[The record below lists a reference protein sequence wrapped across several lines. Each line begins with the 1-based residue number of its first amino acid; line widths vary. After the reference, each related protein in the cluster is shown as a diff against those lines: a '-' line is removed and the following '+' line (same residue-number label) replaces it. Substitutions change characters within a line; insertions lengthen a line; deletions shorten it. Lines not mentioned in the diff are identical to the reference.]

1 MAFLSEAQLE
11 TALLAQLALLGY
23 ACASEEDIGPDGH
36 SPERESHDEVVLK
49 QRFEEAVA
57 RLNPA
62 LPLEARQDAVRRV
75 TQSELP
81 NLLEENR
88 RIHKLMTEGVDVE
101 YYANDG
107 TLTAGKVALID
118 YENLE
123 QNDWLAVSQFV
134 VINGHNNRRPDV
146 VVFVN
151 GLPLGVIELKAPG
164 SAGAHLLGA
173 FNQLQTYKQQI
184 PALFNT
190 NALLVTS
197 DGIAARVG
205 SLSADL
211 ERFMPWRTTDGKD
224 IAPKGAPE
232 LSTLIEGVFEHR
244 RLLDLLRDFT
254 VFGETGLGLAKIIA
268 GYHQFHAVRHAVV
281 STIRASNP
289 VQGVAEDPADYGL
302 PSVKAQ
308 SPGDKRAGVIWHT
321 QGSGKSLLMA
331 FYAGQLVKHPAMAN
345 PTLVVLTDR
354 NDLDDQL
361 FATFSM
367 CRDLIRQ
374 TPVQAESRD
383 DLQKV
388 LSRASGG
395 VIFTTLQKFAPVG
408 AGLVPA
414 FGDDRAPSRGAPTAL
429 TTRRNVVVIADEAHR
444 SQYGFKAKVDA
455 KTGEI
460 SYGFAKYLRDALPN
474 ASFIGFTGT
483 PIEADD
489 VNTPA
494 VFGNYI
500 DVYDISRAVEDGA
513 TVPIYYE
520 SRLARI
526 ELDDEEKPKID
537 AEVDDLTEG
546 DEEADQE
553 RFKKKWSTV
562 EALVGS
568 DKRLALVAKDMVAHF
583 EDRVAALDGK
593 AMVVCMSRR
602 ICVKLYDEIVKL
614 RPDWHSTDDNA
625 GAVKIVMTGAASDPS
640 AWQQHIGN
648 KARRDLL
655 AKRARD
661 ASDPLKLVIVRDMWL
676 TGFDAPCMH
685 TMYVDKPM
693 QGHGL
698 MQAIARVNRVFRDKP
713 AGLIVDYIGIAQNL
727 KAALAQYSKNDQDKT
742 GIDEARAVAVMLEK
756 YEIVRDMYHGFDYLS
771 AMSGM
776 PQERLGVMAG
786 AIEWILDM
794 QQKLAANE
802 KTKEGKKDAHRRYQD
817 AVLALSKAFALASA
831 SDEARDIREEV
842 GFFQA
847 IRAALVKSS
856 TGSGVTQ
863 QERELAI
870 QQIVSRAVVSTE
882 IVDILT
888 AAGIKS
894 PDISILSDEFLA
906 EVQQMEKKNLA
917 LEALRKLINDGI
929 RSRSKANVVQTR
941 AFSQRLEDAVARY
954 HANAITTAEVL
965 QELIHLAKDIRAAR
979 QRGEEQG
986 LSDEEIA
993 FYDALA
999 ENESAVQMMGDD
1011 KLKLIA
1017 HELLMSL
1024 RENVSVDWAHRDSAR
1039 ARMRVLVKRILRK
1052 YGYPP
1057 DLQDAAVQTV
1067 LQQAE
1072 ALSSGWSV
1080 SRVGIV

>member
-1 MAFLSEAQLE
+1 MAFLSEAAVEQALMEQLGG
-11 TALLAQLALLGY
+11 LGY
-23 ACASEEDIGPDGH
+23 SIEREEDIGPDGH
-36 SPERESHDEVVLK
+36 RPERESHDEVVLK
-49 QRFEEAVA
+49 RRFEDAVS
-57 RLNPA
+57 RLNPG
-62 LPLEARQDAVRRV
+62 LPLDARQDAIRKV

-81 NLLEENR
+81 SLLEENR
-88 RIHKLMTEGVDVE
+88 RLHKLMTEGVDVE
-101 YYANDG
+101 YYADDG

-118 YENLE
+118 FEHPE

-134 VINGHNNRRPDV
+134 VINGQNNRRPDV

-173 FNQLQTYKQQI
+173 FNQLQTYKKQI
-184 PALFNT
+184 TALFNT

-211 ERFMPWRTTDGKD
+211 ERFMPWRTTDGTD
-224 IAPKGAPE
+224 VAPKGAPE

-244 RLLDLLRDFT
+244 RLLDLLCHFT
-254 VFGETGLGLAKIIA
+254 VFGETGSGLAKIIA
-268 GYHQFHAVRHAVV
+268 GYHQFHAVRHAVN
-281 STIRASNP
+281 STVTASSP
-289 VQGVAEDPADYGL
+289 QGNQRV
-302 PSVKAQ
+302 
-308 SPGDKRAGVIWHT
+308 GVIWHT

-361 FATFSM
+361 FSTFAM

-374 TPVQAESRD
+374 TPVQAESRE

-395 VIFTTLQKFAPVG
+395 VIFTTLQKFGEIAEP
-408 AGLVPA
+408 
-414 FGDDRAPSRGAPTAL
+414 L

-444 SQYGFKAKVDA
+444 SQYGFKAKVDT

-460 SYGFAKYLRDALPN
+460 SYGFAKYMRDALPN

-500 DVYDISRAVEDGA
+500 DIYDISRAVEDGA

-526 ELDDEEKPKID
+526 ELDEEEKPKID
-537 AEVDDLTEG
+537 AEVNELTE
-546 DEEADQE
+546 EESEADQE

-614 RPDWHSTDDNA
+614 RPDWHSADDNA
-625 GAVKIVMTGAASDPS
+625 GAVKIVMTGAASDPQE
-640 AWQQHIGN
+640 WQQHIGN

-661 ASDPLKLVIVRDMWL
+661 PKDPLKLVIVRDMWL

-727 KAALAQYSKNDQDKT
+727 KSALQQYSKNDQENT
-742 GIDEARAVAVMLEK
+742 GVDEAQAIAVMMEK
-756 YEIVRDMYHGFDYLS
+756 YEVVRDMYHGYDYVS
-771 AMSGM
+771 AMSGT
-776 PQERLGVMAG
+776 PQERLAMMAG
-786 AIEWILDM
+786 AIEWILDL
-794 QQKLAANE
+794 QQKLAAKE
-802 KTKEGKKDAHRRYQD
+802 KTKEGKKNAHRRYQD

-831 SDEARDIREEV
+831 SDEAREIREEV

-882 IVDILT
+882 IVDILA

-929 RSRSKANVVQTR
+929 RSRSKANVVQTK
-941 AFSQRLEDAVARY
+941 AFSERLEDAVARY

-965 QELIHLAKDIRAAR
+965 QELIQLAKDIRAAR

-986 LSDEEIA
+986 LSEDEIA

-999 ENESAVQMMGDD
+999 ENESAIQMMGDD

-1024 RENVSVDWAHRDSAR
+1024 RENVSVDWAHRESAR
-1039 ARMRVLVKRILRK
+1039 ARMRVMVKRILRK

-1057 DLQDAAVQTV
+1057 DLQDTAVQTV

-1072 ALSSGWSV
+1072 ALSSGWS
-1080 SRVGIV
+1080 R

>member
-1 MAFLSEAQLE
+1 MAFLSEAAVEQ
-11 TALLAQLALLGY
+11 ALLDQLRALDY
-23 ACASEEDIGPDGH
+23 AIEREEDIGPDGQR
-36 SPERESHDEVVLK
+36 PERESHDEVVLK
-49 QRFEEAVA
+49 KRFEDAVA
-57 RLNPA
+57 RLNPD

-75 TQSELP
+75 MQSELP
-81 NLLEENR
+81 SLLEENR
-88 RIHKLMTEGVDVE
+88 RLHKLITEGVDVE

-118 YENLE
+118 FERPE

-134 VINGHNNRRPDV
+134 VINGQNNRRPDV

-184 PALFNT
+184 PQLFNT

-211 ERFMPWRTTDGKD
+211 ERFMPWRTTDGTD
-224 IAPKGAPE
+224 VAPKGAPE
-232 LSTLIEGVFEHR
+232 LSTLIEGVFEQR
-244 RLLDLLRDFT
+244 RLLDLLCYFT
-254 VFGETGLGLAKIIA
+254 VFGETGSGLAKIIA
-268 GYHQFHAVRHAVV
+268 GYHQFHAVRHAVN
-281 STIRASNP
+281 STVTASSP
-289 VQGVAEDPADYGL
+289 QGNQRV
-302 PSVKAQ
+302 
-308 SPGDKRAGVIWHT
+308 GVIWHT

-361 FATFSM
+361 FSTFSM

-374 TPVQAESRD
+374 TPVQAESRE

-395 VIFTTLQKFAPVG
+395 VIFTTLQKFGEIAEP
-408 AGLVPA
+408 
-414 FGDDRAPSRGAPTAL
+414 F

-494 VFGNYI
+494 VFGHYI

-526 ELDDEEKPKID
+526 ELDEEEKPKID
-537 AEVDDLTEG
+537 AEVDELTEE
-546 DEEADQE
+546 DSETDQE

-568 DKRLALVAKDMVAHF
+568 DKRLALVAKDMVTHF

-614 RPDWHSTDDNA
+614 RPDWHSADDNA
-625 GAVKIVMTGAASDPS
+625 GAVKIVMTGAASDPQE
-640 AWQQHIGN
+640 WQQHIGN

-661 ASDPLKLVIVRDMWL
+661 PKDPLKLVIVRDMWL

-727 KAALAQYSKNDQDKT
+727 KSALQQYSKNDQENT
-742 GIDEARAVAVMLEK
+742 GVDEAQAIAVMMEK
-756 YEIVRDMYHGFDYLS
+756 YEVVRDMYHGYDYVS
-771 AMSGM
+771 AMSGT
-776 PQERLGVMAG
+776 PQERLAMMAG
-786 AIEWILDM
+786 AIEWILDL
-794 QQKLAANE
+794 QQKLAAKE
-802 KTKEGKKDAHRRYQD
+802 KTKDGKKNAHRRYQD

-831 SDEARDIREEV
+831 SDEAREIREEV

-882 IVDILT
+882 IVDILA

-929 RSRSKANVVQTR
+929 RSRSKANVVQTK
-941 AFSQRLEDAVARY
+941 AFSERLEDAVARY

-965 QELIHLAKDIRAAR
+965 QELIQLAKDIRAAR

-986 LSDEEIA
+986 MSEDEIA

-999 ENESAVQMMGDD
+999 ENESAIQMMGDD

-1017 HELLMSL
+1017 HELLVSL

-1057 DLQDAAVQTV
+1057 DLQDTAVQTV

-1072 ALSSGWSV
+1072 ALSSGWSLP
-1080 SRVGIV
+1080 RHG

>member
-1 MAFLSEAQLE
+1 MAFLSEAAVEQ
-11 TALLAQLALLGY
+11 ALLDQLQGLGY
-23 ACASEEDIGPDGH
+23 AIAHEEMIGPDGAQ
-36 SPERESHDEVVLK
+36 PERASHDEVVLK
-49 QRFEEAVA
+49 KRIEDAVA

-62 LPLEARQDAVRRV
+62 LPLEARQDAIRKV
-75 TQSELP
+75 TQFELP
-81 NLLEENR
+81 SLLEENR
-88 RIHKLMTEGVDVE
+88 RLHKLITEGVDVE

-118 YENLE
+118 FEHPE

-134 VINGHNNRRPDV
+134 VINGQNNRRPDV

-151 GLPLGVIELKAPG
+151 GLPLAVIELKAPG

-173 FNQLQTYKQQI
+173 YNQLQTYKKRI

-211 ERFMPWRTTDGKD
+211 ERFMPWRTTDGTA
-224 IAPKGAPE
+224 ISPKGAPE
-232 LSTLIEGVFEHR
+232 LSTLIEGMFEHR
-244 RLLDLLRDFT
+244 RLLDLLAHFT
-254 VFGETGLGLAKIIA
+254 VFGETGSGLVKIIA
-268 GYHQFHAVRHAVV
+268 GYHQFHAVRRAVD
-281 STIRASNP
+281 STVRASALF
-289 VQGVAEDPADYGL
+289 QGSEEDPADYGF
-302 PSVKAQ
+302 PSVKSQAK
-308 SPGDKRAGVIWHT
+308 GDQRVGVIWHT
-321 QGSGKSLLMA
+321 QGSGKSFLMA

-361 FATFSM
+361 FSTFSM

-395 VIFTTLQKFAPVG
+395 VIFTTLQKFGEIAEP
-408 AGLVPA
+408 
-414 FGDDRAPSRGAPTAL
+414 L
-429 TTRRNVVVIADEAHR
+429 TTRRNVVVMADEAHR

-455 KTGEI
+455 KTGQI
-460 SYGFAKYLRDALPN
+460 SYGFAKYMRDALPN

-483 PIEADD
+483 PIEAND

-526 ELDDEEKPKID
+526 ELNEEEKPKID
-537 AEVDDLTEG
+537 VEVDDLTEE
-546 DEEADQE
+546 DSEADQE

-568 DKRLALVAKDMVAHF
+568 DKRLALVARDMVTHF

-625 GAVKIVMTGAASDPS
+625 GAVKIVMTGAASDPQE
-640 AWQQHIGN
+640 WQQHIGN

-661 ASDPLKLVIVRDMWL
+661 PKDQLKLVIVRDMWL

-685 TMYVDKPM
+685 TMYIDKPM

-727 KAALAQYSKNDQDKT
+727 KSALQQYSKNDQENT
-742 GIDEARAVAVMLEK
+742 GVDEAQAVAVMMEK
-756 YEIVRDMYHGFDYLS
+756 YEVVRDMYHGFNYSS
-771 AMSGM
+771 AMNGT
-776 PQERLGVMAG
+776 PQERLVMMAG
-786 AIEWILDM
+786 AIEWILDL

-802 KTKEGKKDAHRRYQD
+802 KTAEGKKKIHRRYQD

-831 SDEARDIREEV
+831 SDEARGIREEV

-847 IRAALVKSS
+847 IRAALTKSS

-882 IVDILT
+882 IVDILS

-894 PDISILSDEFLA
+894 PDISILSDEFLL
-906 EVQQMEKKNLA
+906 EVQQMERKNLA
-917 LEALRKLINDGI
+917 LEALHKLINDGI
-929 RSRSKANVVQTR
+929 RSRSKANVVQTK
-941 AFSQRLEDAVARY
+941 AFSERLEDAVARY

-965 QELIHLAKDIRAAR
+965 QELIRLAKDIRAAR
-979 QRGEEQG
+979 QRGEEQE
-986 LSDEEIA
+986 LSEEEIA

-999 ENESAVQMMGDD
+999 ENENAVQMMGDD

-1024 RENVSVDWAHRDSAR
+1024 RANVSVDWAHREAAR

-1072 ALSSGWSV
+1072 ALSWGWSV
-1080 SRVGIV
+1080 

>member
-1 MAFLSEAQLE
+1 MAFLSEAAVEQVLLDQLH
-11 TALLAQLALLGY
+11 ALNY
-23 ACASEEDIGPDGH
+23 SIEREEEIGPDGH
-36 SPERESHDEVVLK
+36 RPERESHDEVVLK
-49 QRFEEAVA
+49 KRFEGAVA
-57 RLNPA
+57 RLNPG
-62 LPLEARQDAVRRV
+62 LPLEARQDAIRKVM
-75 TQSELP
+75 QSELP
-81 NLLEENR
+81 SLLEENR

-101 YYANDG
+101 YYADDD

-118 YENLE
+118 FEHPE

-134 VINGHNNRRPDV
+134 VINGQNKRRPDV

-173 FNQLQTYKQQI
+173 FNQLQTYKKQI

-190 NALLVTS
+190 NVLLVTS
-197 DGIAARVG
+197 DGVAARVG

-211 ERFMPWRTTDGKD
+211 ERFMPWRTIDGAD
-224 IAPKGAPE
+224 VAPKGAPE

-244 RLLDLLRDFT
+244 RLLDLLCHFT
-254 VFGETGLGLAKIIA
+254 VFGETDSGLAKIIA
-268 GYHQFHAVRHAVV
+268 GYHQFHAVRHAVN
-281 STIRASNP
+281 STVTAS
-289 VQGVAEDPADYGL
+289 
-302 PSVKAQ
+302 
-308 SPGDKRAGVIWHT
+308 SPEGNQRVGVIWHT

-395 VIFTTLQKFAPVG
+395 VIFTTLQKFGEIAEP
-408 AGLVPA
+408 
-414 FGDDRAPSRGAPTAL
+414 L

-460 SYGFAKYLRDALPN
+460 SYGFAKYMRDALPN

-526 ELDDEEKPKID
+526 ELDEDEKPKID
-537 AEVDDLTEG
+537 AEVDDLTEE
-546 DEEADQE
+546 DSEADQE

-568 DKRLALVAKDMVAHF
+568 GKRLALVAKDMVTHF

-625 GAVKIVMTGAASDPS
+625 GAVKIVMTGAASDPQE
-640 AWQQHIGN
+640 WQQHIGN

-661 ASDPLKLVIVRDMWL
+661 PQDPLKLVIVRDMWL

-713 AGLIVDYIGIAQNL
+713 AGLIVDYIGIAQSL
-727 KAALAQYSKNDQDKT
+727 KSALQQYSKNDQEST
-742 GIDEARAVAVMLEK
+742 GVDEAQAIAVMMEK
-756 YEIVRDMYHGFDYLS
+756 YEIVRDMYHGFDYAS
-771 AMSGM
+771 AMSGT
-776 PQERLGVMAG
+776 PQERLVMMAS
-786 AIEWILDM
+786 AIEWILDL
-794 QQKLAANE
+794 QQKLAAKE
-802 KTKEGKKDAHRRYQD
+802 KTKEGKKKAHRLYQD

-831 SDEARDIREEV
+831 SDEAREIREEV

-863 QERELAI
+863 QERQLAI

-882 IVDILT
+882 IVDILA

-917 LEALRKLINDGI
+917 LEALRKLLNDGI
-929 RSRSKANVVQTR
+929 RSRSKANVVQTK
-941 AFSQRLEDAVARY
+941 AFSERLEDAVARY

-965 QELIHLAKDIRAAR
+965 QELIQLAKDIRAAR
-979 QRGEEQG
+979 QRGEESG

-1024 RENVSVDWAHRDSAR
+1024 RENVSVDWARRDSAR

-1057 DLQDAAVQTV
+1057 DLQDTAVQTV

-1072 ALSSGWSV
+1072 ALSSGWST
-1080 SRVGIV
+1080 SHR

>member
-1 MAFLSEAQLE
+1 MAFLSEAAVEQ
-11 TALLAQLALLGY
+11 ALLDQLGALGY
-23 ACASEEDIGPDGH
+23 SIEQEDIIGPDGKH
-36 SPERESHDEVVLK
+36 PERESHDEVILK
-49 QRFEEAVA
+49 QRFENAVA
-57 RLNPA
+57 RLNPG
-62 LPLEARQDAVRRV
+62 LPLEAQHDAVRKV
-75 TQSELP
+75 MQSELP
-81 NLLEENR
+81 ALLEENR
-88 RIHKLMTEGVDVE
+88 RLHKLMIEGVDVE

-107 TLTAGKVALID
+107 TLTASKVALID
-118 YENLE
+118 FDHPKR
-123 QNDWLAVSQFV
+123 NDWLAVSQFV
-134 VINGHNNRRPDV
+134 VINGQNTRRPDV
-146 VVFVN
+146 VVFIN

-164 SAGAHLLGA
+164 SADAHLLGA

-184 PALFNT
+184 PQLFNT

-205 SLSADL
+205 SLSANL
-211 ERFMPWRTTDGKD
+211 ERFMPWRTTDGREV
-224 IAPKGAPE
+224 APKGAPE
-232 LSTLIEGVFEHR
+232 LSTLIEGVFEHS
-244 RLLDLLRDFT
+244 RLLSLLRDFT
-254 VFGETGLGLAKIIA
+254 VFGETDAGLVKIIS
-268 GYHQFHAVRHAVV
+268 GYHQFHAVRKAVE
-281 STIRASNP
+281 STIRASTRWS
-289 VQGVAEDPADYGL
+289 VSEDPAEYGL
-302 PSVKAQ
+302 PSVRSQQK
-308 SPGDKRAGVIWHT
+308 GDKRAGVIWHT

-331 FYAGQLVKHPAMAN
+331 FYAGQLVKHPDMAN

-361 FATFSM
+361 FSTFSM

-374 TPVQAESRD
+374 TPVQAESRE

-388 LSRASGG
+388 LNRASGG
-395 VIFTTLQKFAPVG
+395 VIFTTLQKFGEVAEP
-408 AGLVPA
+408 
-414 FGDDRAPSRGAPTAL
+414 L
-429 TTRRNVVVIADEAHR
+429 TMRSNVVVIADEAHR
-444 SQYGFKAKVDA
+444 SQYGFNAKVDA
-455 KTGEI
+455 RTGAI
-460 SYGFAKYLRDALPN
+460 SYGFAKYMRDALPN

-500 DVYDISRAVEDGA
+500 DIYDISRAVEDGA

-526 ELDDEEKPKID
+526 ELDEEEKPKID
-537 AEVDDLTEG
+537 AEIDGLTEE
-546 DEEADQE
+546 DSEADQE
-553 RFKKKWSTV
+553 RLKQKWSTV

-583 EDRVAALDGK
+583 EDRVVALEGK

-602 ICVKLYDEIVKL
+602 ICVKLYDEIIRL
-614 RPDWHSTDDNA
+614 RPNWHNTDDNA
-625 GAVKIVMTGAASDPS
+625 GAIKIVMTGTASDPQE
-640 AWQQHIGN
+640 WQQHIGN
-648 KARRDLL
+648 KTRRDLL

-661 ASDPLKLVIVRDMWL
+661 PKDPLKMVIVRDMWL

-693 QGHGL
+693 KGHGL

-713 AGLIVDYIGIAQNL
+713 AGLIVDYIGIAQSL
-727 KAALAQYSKNDQDKT
+727 KSALQQYSKKDQENT
-742 GIDEARAVAVMLEK
+742 GVDDSQAIAVLIEK
-756 YEIVRDMYHGFDYLS
+756 YEVVRDMYHGFDYATALS
-771 AMSGM
+771 GT
-776 PQERLGVMAG
+776 PQERLVMMAG
-786 AIEWILDM
+786 AIEWILDL
-794 QQKLAANE
+794 QQQLAA
-802 KTKEGKKDAHRRYQD
+802 KETTRDGKKDAHRRYQD
-817 AVLALSKAFALASA
+817 AVLALSKAFALTSA
-831 SDEARDIREEV
+831 SDEARQIREEV

-856 TGSGVTQ
+856 TGSGVTR

-882 IVDILT
+882 IIDILA

-917 LEALRKLINDGI
+917 LEALRKLLSDGI
-929 RSRSKANVVQTR
+929 RSRSKTNVVQTK
-941 AFSQRLEDAVARY
+941 AFSERLEDAVARY

-965 QELIHLAKDIRAAR
+965 QELIQLAKDIRSAR

-986 LSDEEIA
+986 LSEDEIA

-999 ENESAVQMMGDD
+999 ENESAIEVMGDD

-1017 HELLMSL
+1017 HELLASL
-1024 RENVSVDWAHRDSAR
+1024 RENVTVDWAHRDSAR

-1072 ALSSGWSV
+1072 ALSSSWSV
-1080 SRVGIV
+1080 SRGFVG

>member
-1 MAFLSEAQLE
+1 MAFLSEAAVE
-11 TALLAQLALLGY
+11 LALLEQLRGLGY
-23 ACASEEDIGPDGH
+23 SIEHEENIGPDGH
-36 SPERESHDEVVLK
+36 RPERESHDEVILK
-49 QRFEEAVA
+49 KRFENAVA
-57 RLNPA
+57 LLNPG
-62 LPLEARQDAVRRV
+62 LPLEARQDAIRKVM
-75 TQSELP
+75 QQELP
-81 NLLEENR
+81 SLLEENR
-88 RIHKLMTEGVDVE
+88 RIHRLITEGVDVE
-101 YYANDG
+101 YYADDG
-107 TLTAGKVALID
+107 TLTAGKVSLI
-118 YENLE
+118 NFE
-123 QNDWLAVSQFV
+123 QPDRNDWLAVSQFV
-134 VINGHNNRRPDV
+134 VIAGQHNRRPDV

-164 SAGAHLLGA
+164 SGNATLVGA
-173 FNQLQTYKQQI
+173 FNQLQTYKKQI
-184 PALFNT
+184 PALFNL

-197 DGIAARVG
+197 DGITARVG
-205 SLSADL
+205 SLTADL

-224 IAPKGAPE
+224 VAPRGAPE
-232 LSTLIEGVFEHR
+232 LSTLIEGVFHQR
-244 RLLDLLRDFT
+244 RLLDLLCYFT
-254 VFGETGLGLAKIIA
+254 VFGETGSGLAKIIA
-268 GYHQFHAVRHAVV
+268 GYHQFHAVQHAVN
-281 STIRASNP
+281 STVTAS
-289 VQGVAEDPADYGL
+289 A
-302 PSVKAQ
+302 
-308 SPGDKRAGVIWHT
+308 PGGNQRVGVIWHT

-374 TPVQAESRD
+374 TPVQADSRE
-383 DLQKV
+383 DLQKH
-388 LSRASGG
+388 LARASGG
-395 VIFTTLQKFAPVG
+395 VIFTTLQKFG
-408 AGLVPA
+408 ET
-414 FGDDRAPSRGAPTAL
+414 SQAL
-429 TTRRNVVVIADEAHR
+429 TDRRNVIVIADEAHR
-444 SQYGFKAKVDA
+444 SQYGFRAKVDA

-460 SYGFAKYLRDALPN
+460 SYGFAKYMRDALPN

-526 ELDDEEKPKID
+526 ELDEDEKPKID
-537 AEVDDLTEG
+537 AEVNELTE
-546 DEEADQE
+546 DDAEVEQE

-568 DKRLALVAKDMVAHF
+568 DKRLALVAKDMVTHF

-614 RPDWHSTDDNA
+614 RPDWHSTDDND
-625 GAVKIVMTGAASDPS
+625 GAVKIVMTGAASDPQE
-640 AWQQHIGN
+640 WQQHIGN

-661 ASDPLKLVIVRDMWL
+661 PKDPLKLVIVRDMWL

-727 KAALAQYSKNDQDKT
+727 KSALQQYSKNDQENT
-742 GIDEARAVAVMLEK
+742 GVDEAQAVAVMVEK
-756 YEIVRDMYHGFDYLS
+756 YEVVRDMYHGFDYES
-771 AMSGM
+771 AMTGT
-776 PQERLGVMAG
+776 PQQRLAMMAG
-786 AIEWILDM
+786 AIEWILDL
-794 QQKLAANE
+794 QQKLAAKE
-802 KTKEGKKDAHRRYQD
+802 KTKEGKKNAHRRYQD
-817 AVLALSKAFALASA
+817 AVLALSKAFSLASA

-847 IRAALVKSS
+847 IRAALVKTR

-882 IVDILT
+882 IVDILA

-906 EVQQMEKKNLA
+906 EVQQMERKNLA

-929 RSRSKANVVQTR
+929 RSRSKSNVVQTK
-941 AFSQRLEDAVARY
+941 AFSERLEDAVARY

-965 QELIHLAKDIRAAR
+965 QELIELAKDIRAAR

-986 LSDEEIA
+986 LSEDEIA

-999 ENESAVQMMGDD
+999 ENESAIQMMGDD

-1017 HELLMSL
+1017 HELLVSL

-1072 ALSSGWSV
+1072 ALSSSWTV
-1080 SRVGIV
+1080 SRGGTA

>member
-1 MAFLSEAQLE
+1 MAFLSEAAVEQ
-11 TALLAQLALLGY
+11 ALLDQLHALDY
-23 ACASEEDIGPDGH
+23 QIEHEEDIGPDGH
-36 SPERESHDEVVLK
+36 RPERENHAEVILK
-49 QRFEEAVA
+49 PRIEAAVA
-57 RLNPA
+57 RLNPG
-62 LPLEARQDAVRRV
+62 LPREACQEAMRRV
-75 TQSELP
+75 MQSELP
-81 NLLEENR
+81 SLLEENR
-88 RIHKLMTEGVDVE
+88 RLHKLMTEGVDVE

-118 YENLE
+118 FERPE
-123 QNDWLAVSQFV
+123 QNDWLAVNQFV
-134 VINGHNNRRPDV
+134 VINGQNKRRPDV

-151 GLPLGVIELKAPG
+151 GLPLAVIELKAPG
-164 SAGAHLLGA
+164 AASAHLLGA

-184 PALFNT
+184 PQLFDT

-205 SLSADL
+205 SLSADF
-211 ERFMPWRTTDGKD
+211 ERFMPWRTTDGTD
-224 IAPKGAPE
+224 LAPKGAAE
-232 LSTLIEGVFEHR
+232 LATLIEGVFEHR
-244 RLLDLLRDFT
+244 RLLSLLRDFT
-254 VFGETGLGLAKIIA
+254 VFGETGAGLVKIIA
-268 GYHQFHAVRHAVV
+268 GYHQFHAVQRAVA
-281 STIRASNP
+281 STLRASTP
-289 VQGVAEDPADYGL
+289 WDGVREDPANHGF
-302 PSVKAQ
+302 PSVKTQ
-308 SPGDKRAGVIWHT
+308 PVGDKRAGVIWHT

-374 TPVQAESRD
+374 TPVQAGNRE
-383 DLQKV
+383 DLQKM
-388 LSRASGG
+388 LNRASGG
-395 VIFTTLQKFAPVG
+395 VIFTTLQKFGEIAEP
-408 AGLVPA
+408 L
-414 FGDDRAPSRGAPTAL
+414 S
-429 TTRRNVVVIADEAHR
+429 TRRNVVVVADEAHR
-444 SQYGFKAKVDA
+444 SQYGFKARVDA

-526 ELDDEEKPKID
+526 ELDEDEKPKID
-537 AEVDDLTEG
+537 AEVNELTEE
-546 DEEADQE
+546 DSEAEQE
-553 RFKKKWSTV
+553 RFKKKWATV

-614 RPDWHSTDDNA
+614 RPAWHSSDDKA
-625 GAVKIVMTGAASDPS
+625 GAVKIVMTGAASDPQE
-640 AWQQHIGN
+640 WQQHIGN

-655 AKRARD
+655 ATRARD
-661 ASDPLKLVIVRDMWL
+661 TSDPLKLVIVRDMWL

-693 QGHGL
+693 RGHGL

-727 KAALAQYSKNDQDKT
+727 KSALQQYSSSDQENT
-742 GIDEARAVAVMLEK
+742 GVDEAQAISVMMEK
-756 YEIVRDMYHGFDYLS
+756 YEIVRDMYYGFDYAS
-771 AMSGM
+771 AMNGT
-776 PQERLGVMAG
+776 PQERLAMMAG
-786 AIEWILDM
+786 AIEWILDL
-794 QQKLAANE
+794 QQQLAAKE
-802 KTKEGKKDAHRRYQD
+802 KTEEEKKNAHRRYQD

-831 SDEARDIREEV
+831 SDEARAIREEV

-856 TGSGVTQ
+856 TGADVTQ
-863 QERELAI
+863 QERAYLQDRAI

-906 EVQQMEKKNLA
+906 EIQQMKKKNLA
-917 LEALRKLINDGI
+917 LEALRKLLSDGI
-929 RSRSKANVVQTR
+929 RSRSKANVVQTK
-941 AFSQRLEDAVARY
+941 AFSERLEDAVARY

-965 QELIHLAKDIRAAR
+965 QELIELAKDIRAAR
-979 QRGEEQG
+979 QRGEASG

-1011 KLKLIA
+1011 KLRLIA

-1072 ALSSGWSV
+1072 ALSAGWMD
-1080 SRVGIV
+1080 

>member
-1 MAFLSEAQLE
+1 VAFLSEAAVEQ
-11 TALLAQLALLGY
+11 ALLDQLRTLAY
-23 ACASEEDIGPDGH
+23 SIEREEDIGPDGH
-36 SPERESHDEVVLK
+36 RPERESHDEVVLK
-49 QRFEEAVA
+49 KRFEDAVA
-57 RLNPA
+57 RLNPG
-62 LPLEARQDAVRRV
+62 LPLEARQDAIRKVM
-75 TQSELP
+75 QSELP
-81 NLLEENR
+81 SLLEENR
-88 RIHKLMTEGVDVE
+88 RIHKLITEGVDVE

-118 YENLE
+118 FERPQ

-134 VINGHNNRRPDV
+134 VINGQNNRRPDV

-184 PALFNT
+184 PQLFNT
-190 NALLVTS
+190 NTLLVTS

-211 ERFMPWRTTDGKD
+211 ERFMPWRTTDGTD
-224 IAPKGAPE
+224 VAPKGAPE
-232 LSTLIEGVFEHR
+232 LSTLIEGVFEQR
-244 RLLDLLRDFT
+244 RLLDLLCYFT
-254 VFGETGLGLAKIIA
+254 VFGETGSGLAKIIA
-268 GYHQFHAVRHAVV
+268 GYHQFHAVRHAVN
-281 STIRASNP
+281 STVTASSP
-289 VQGVAEDPADYGL
+289 QGNQRV
-302 PSVKAQ
+302 
-308 SPGDKRAGVIWHT
+308 GVIWHT

-361 FATFSM
+361 FSTFSM

-374 TPVQAESRD
+374 TPVQAESRE

-395 VIFTTLQKFAPVG
+395 VIFTTLQKFGEIAEP
-408 AGLVPA
+408 
-414 FGDDRAPSRGAPTAL
+414 L
-429 TTRRNVVVIADEAHR
+429 TTRRNLVVIADEAHR

-460 SYGFAKYLRDALPN
+460 SYGFAKYMRDALPN

-537 AEVDDLTEG
+537 AEVDDLTE
-546 DEEADQE
+546 DDSEADQE

-614 RPDWHSTDDNA
+614 RPGWHSTDDNV
-625 GAVKIVMTGAASDPS
+625 GAVKIVMTGAASDPQE
-640 AWQQHIGN
+640 WQQHIGN
-648 KARRDLL
+648 KSRRDQL

-661 ASDPLKLVIVRDMWL
+661 PKDPLKLVIVRDMWL

-727 KAALAQYSKNDQDKT
+727 KSALQQYSKNDQENT
-742 GIDEARAVAVMLEK
+742 GVAEAQAVAVMMEK
-756 YEIVRDMYHGFDYLS
+756 YEVVRDMYHGFDYAS
-771 AMSGM
+771 AMGGT
-776 PQERLGVMAG
+776 PQERLAMMAG
-786 AIEWILDM
+786 AIEWILDL
-794 QQKLAANE
+794 QQKLAAKE
-802 KTKEGKKDAHRRYQD
+802 ITKDGKKNAHRRYQD

-831 SDEARDIREEV
+831 SDEAREIREEV

-882 IVDILT
+882 IVDILA

-894 PDISILSDEFLA
+894 PDISILSDAFLA

-929 RSRSKANVVQTR
+929 RSRSKANVVQTK
-941 AFSQRLEDAVARY
+941 AFSERLEDAVARY

-965 QELIHLAKDIRAAR
+965 QELIQLAKDIRAAR

-999 ENESAVQMMGDD
+999 ENESAIQMMGDD

-1017 HELLMSL
+1017 HELLVSL

-1080 SRVGIV
+1080 SYR

>member
-1 MAFLSEAQLE
+1 MAFLSEAAVE
-11 TALLAQLALLGY
+11 LALLEQLRGLGY
-23 ACASEEDIGPDGH
+23 SIEREEDIGPDGH
-36 SPERESHDEVVLK
+36 RPERESHDEVVLK
-49 QRFEEAVA
+49 KRFEDAVA
-57 RLNPA
+57 RLNPG
-62 LPLEARQDAVRRV
+62 LPLEARQEAVRRV
-75 TQSELP
+75 MQSELP
-81 NLLEENR
+81 SLLEENR
-88 RIHKLMTEGVDVE
+88 RLHKLMTEGVDVE
-101 YYANDG
+101 YYADDG

-118 YENLE
+118 FENPE

-134 VINGHNNRRPDV
+134 VINGQNNRRPDV

-173 FNQLQTYKQQI
+173 FNQLQTYKKQI

-211 ERFMPWRTTDGKD
+211 ERFMPWRTTDGTD
-224 IAPKGAPE
+224 VAPKGAPE
-232 LSTLIEGVFEHR
+232 LSTLIEGVFEQR
-244 RLLDLLRDFT
+244 RLLDLLCYFT
-254 VFGETGLGLAKIIA
+254 VFGETGSGLAKIIA
-268 GYHQFHAVRHAVV
+268 GYHQFHAVRHAVN
-281 STIRASNP
+281 STVTASSP
-289 VQGVAEDPADYGL
+289 QGNQRV
-302 PSVKAQ
+302 
-308 SPGDKRAGVIWHT
+308 GVIWHT

-361 FATFSM
+361 FSTFSM

-374 TPVQAESRD
+374 TPVQAESRE

-395 VIFTTLQKFAPVG
+395 VIFTTLQKFGEIAEP
-408 AGLVPA
+408 
-414 FGDDRAPSRGAPTAL
+414 L

-460 SYGFAKYLRDALPN
+460 SYGFAKYMRDALPN

-526 ELDDEEKPKID
+526 ELDEEERPKID
-537 AEVDDLTEG
+537 AEVNELTEE
-546 DEEADQE
+546 DSEADQE

-614 RPDWHSTDDNA
+614 RPDWHSADDNA
-625 GAVKIVMTGAASDPS
+625 GAVKIVMTGAASDPQE
-640 AWQQHIGN
+640 WQQHIGN

-661 ASDPLKLVIVRDMWL
+661 PKDPLKLVIVRDMWL

-727 KAALAQYSKNDQDKT
+727 KSALQQYSKDDQENT
-742 GIDEARAVAVMLEK
+742 GIDGAQAIAVMKEK
-756 YEIVRDMYHGFDYLS
+756 YEVVRDMYHGYDYLS
-771 AMSGM
+771 AMSGT
-776 PQERLGVMAG
+776 PQERLVMMAG
-786 AIEWILDM
+786 AIEWILDL
-794 QQKLAANE
+794 QQKLAAKE
-802 KTKEGKKDAHRRYQD
+802 KTKEGKKNAHRRYQD

-831 SDEARDIREEV
+831 SDEAREIREEV

-882 IVDILT
+882 IVDILA
-888 AAGIKS
+888 AAGVKS

-917 LEALRKLINDGI
+917 LEALRKLLNDRI
-929 RSRSKANVVQTR
+929 RSRSKANVVQTK
-941 AFSQRLEDAVARY
+941 AFSERLEDAVARY

-965 QELIHLAKDIRAAR
+965 QELIELAKDIRAAR

-999 ENESAVQMMGDD
+999 ENESAVQIMGDD
-1011 KLKLIA
+1011 KLRLIA

-1057 DLQDAAVQTV
+1057 DLQDVAVQTV

-1072 ALSSGWSV
+1072 ALLSDW
-1080 SRVGIV
+1080 

>member
-1 MAFLSEAQLE
+1 MAFLSEAAVEQ
-11 TALLAQLALLGY
+11 ALLDHLRALY
-23 ACASEEDIGPDGH
+23 YSIEREEDIGPDGH
-36 SPERESHDEVVLK
+36 RPERESHDEVVLK
-49 QRFEEAVA
+49 KRFEDAVA
-57 RLNPA
+57 RLNPG
-62 LPLEARQDAVRRV
+62 LLLEARQDAVRQV
-75 TQSELP
+75 IQSELP
-81 NLLEENR
+81 SLLEENR
-88 RIHKLMTEGVDVE
+88 RLQKLMTEGVDVE
-101 YYANDG
+101 YYADDG

-118 YENLE
+118 FEHPE

-134 VINGHNNRRPDV
+134 VINGQNNRRPDV

-211 ERFMPWRTTDGKD
+211 ERFMPWRTINGTD

-232 LSTLIEGVFEHR
+232 LSTLIEGVFERR
-244 RLLDLLRDFT
+244 RLLDLLCHFT
-254 VFGETGLGLAKIIA
+254 VFGETGSGLAKIIA
-268 GYHQFHAVRHAVV
+268 GYHQFHAVRHAVN
-281 STIRASNP
+281 STVTAS
-289 VQGVAEDPADYGL
+289 
-302 PSVKAQ
+302 
-308 SPGDKRAGVIWHT
+308 SPEGNQRVGVIWHT

-361 FATFSM
+361 FSTFLM

-374 TPVQAESRD
+374 TPVQAESRE

-395 VIFTTLQKFAPVG
+395 VIFTTLQKFGEIAEP
-408 AGLVPA
+408 
-414 FGDDRAPSRGAPTAL
+414 L

-444 SQYGFKAKVDA
+444 SQYGFKAKVDT

-460 SYGFAKYLRDALPN
+460 SYGFAKYMRDALPN

-500 DVYDISRAVEDGA
+500 DVYDISRAVDDGA

-526 ELDDEEKPKID
+526 ELDEDEKPKID
-537 AEVDDLTEG
+537 AEVDDLTEE
-546 DEEADQE
+546 DSEADQE

-583 EDRVAALDGK
+583 EDRVAALYGK

-602 ICVKLYDEIVKL
+602 ICVKLYDEIIKL
-614 RPDWHSTDDNA
+614 RPDWHSADDNA
-625 GAVKIVMTGAASDPS
+625 GAVKIVMTGAASDPQE
-640 AWQQHIGN
+640 WQQHIGN

-661 ASDPLKLVIVRDMWL
+661 PQDPLKLVIVRDMWL

-727 KAALAQYSKNDQDKT
+727 KSALQQYSKNDQENT
-742 GIDEARAVAVMLEK
+742 GVDEAQAIAVMMEK
-756 YEIVRDMYHGFDYLS
+756 CEVVRDMYHGYDYVS
-771 AMSGM
+771 AMSGT
-776 PQERLGVMAG
+776 PQERLAMMAG
-786 AIEWILDM
+786 AIEWILDL
-794 QQKLAANE
+794 QQKLAAKE
-802 KTKEGKKDAHRRYQD
+802 KTKEGKKNAHRRYQD

-831 SDEARDIREEV
+831 SDEAREIREEV

-882 IVDILT
+882 IVDILA

-929 RSRSKANVVQTR
+929 RSRSKANVVQTK
-941 AFSQRLEDAVARY
+941 AFSERLEDAVARY

-965 QELIHLAKDIRAAR
+965 QELIQLAKDIRAAR
-979 QRGEEQG
+979 QRGEESG

-1024 RENVSVDWAHRDSAR
+1024 RENVSVDWAHRESAR

-1057 DLQDAAVQTV
+1057 DLQDTAVQTV

-1072 ALSSGWSV
+1072 ALSSEWSV
-1080 SRVGIV
+1080 SRGGER

>member
-1 MAFLSEAQLE
+1 MAFLSEAAVEQ
-11 TALLAQLALLGY
+11 ALLDQLRALNY
-23 ACASEEDIGPDGH
+23 SVEREEDIGPDGH
-36 SPERESHDEVVLK
+36 RPERESHDEVVLK
-49 QRFEEAVA
+49 RRFEDAVA
-57 RLNPA
+57 RLNPG

-75 TQSELP
+75 MQSELP
-81 NLLEENR
+81 SLLEENR
-88 RIHKLMTEGVDVE
+88 RLHKLMTEGVDIE
-101 YYANDG
+101 YYADDG

-118 YENLE
+118 FEHPE
-123 QNDWLAVSQFV
+123 QNDWLAVNQFV
-134 VINGHNNRRPDV
+134 VINGQNNRRPDV
-146 VVFVN
+146 MVFVN

-173 FNQLQTYKQQI
+173 FNQLQTYKKQI

-211 ERFMPWRTTDGKD
+211 ERFMPWRTTDGTD
-224 IAPKGAPE
+224 VAPKGAPE
-232 LSTLIEGVFEHR
+232 LSTLIDGVFEHR
-244 RLLDLLRDFT
+244 RLLDLLCHFT
-254 VFGETGLGLAKIIA
+254 VFGETGSGLAKIIA
-268 GYHQFHAVRHAVV
+268 GYHQFHAVRHAVN
-281 STIRASNP
+281 STVTAS
-289 VQGVAEDPADYGL
+289 
-302 PSVKAQ
+302 
-308 SPGDKRAGVIWHT
+308 SPEGNQRVGVIWHT

-361 FATFSM
+361 FSTFSM

-374 TPVQAESRD
+374 TPVQAESRE

-395 VIFTTLQKFAPVG
+395 VIFTTLQKFGEIAEP
-408 AGLVPA
+408 
-414 FGDDRAPSRGAPTAL
+414 L

-460 SYGFAKYLRDALPN
+460 SYGFAKYMRDALPN

-526 ELDDEEKPKID
+526 ELDEEEKPKID
-537 AEVDDLTEG
+537 AEVSELTEE
-546 DEEADQE
+546 DSEADQE

-614 RPDWHSTDDNA
+614 RPDWHSTEDNA
-625 GAVKIVMTGAASDPS
+625 GAVKIVMTGAASDPQE
-640 AWQQHIGN
+640 WQQHIGN

-661 ASDPLKLVIVRDMWL
+661 PKDLLKLVIVRDMWL

-727 KAALAQYSKNDQDKT
+727 KSALQQYSKNDQENT
-742 GIDEARAVAVMLEK
+742 GVDEEQAIAVMMEK
-756 YEIVRDMYHGFDYLS
+756 YEVVRDMYHGFDYVS
-771 AMSGM
+771 AMSGT
-776 PQERLGVMAG
+776 PQERLAMMAG
-786 AIEWILDM
+786 AIEWILDL
-794 QQKLAANE
+794 QQKLAAKE
-802 KTKEGKKDAHRRYQD
+802 KTKECKKNAHRRYQD

-831 SDEARDIREEV
+831 SDEAREIREEV

-882 IVDILT
+882 IVDILA

-894 PDISILSDEFLA
+894 PDISILSDEFLT
-906 EVQQMEKKNLA
+906 EVQQLEKKNLA

-929 RSRSKANVVQTR
+929 RSRSKANVVQTK
-941 AFSQRLEDAVARY
+941 AFSERLEDAVARY

-965 QELIHLAKDIRAAR
+965 QELIQLAKDIRAAR
-979 QRGEEQG
+979 QRGEESG

-1017 HELLMSL
+1017 HELLVSL

-1057 DLQDAAVQTV
+1057 DLQDSAVQTV

-1080 SRVGIV
+1080 LRPGIGGGNG